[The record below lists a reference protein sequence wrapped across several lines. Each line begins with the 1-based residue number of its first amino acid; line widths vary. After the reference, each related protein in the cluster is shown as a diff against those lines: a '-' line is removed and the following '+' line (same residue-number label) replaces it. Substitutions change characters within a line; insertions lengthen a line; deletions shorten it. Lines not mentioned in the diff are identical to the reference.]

1 MLMAFKAPDKK
12 AAPEQKAN
20 SLQVLSPTN
29 ATQLKAVFFS
39 GDPWLIQC
47 GSKADLAAA
56 AAGDVG
62 LGAHDV
68 LEIAMPALAKLPAEV
83 GLLDCEKKLPSG
95 KSTLDRFKLDG
106 GISPMLIF
114 TANGLAPVQIVPS
127 MLAKYGGSSNLFPT
141 SRQQAAAL
149 VALVK
154 ARATP
159 QAFTFTKSEQM
170 HAHCLKRK
178 HCVLWLTEGE
188 PQGEAA
194 RMLGTLLREYRTV
207 AFGTVNTA
215 RYLFSLAKALPAP
228 PTKRTPQVLAVRS
241 TAAEGDAK
249 KVTLAAKAYRGEPTL
264 EGFRGFVSGLAF
276 DETFE
281 LTPLTKPPALAWRK
295 QAKEAAK
302 DGKEEGEAGGKRSAK
317 EGSSSSRSSG
327 SSTSS
332 SSKRQ
337 SRKGDR
343 KGDDKGDQ
351 GGMGAGSGGSGAER
365 KMSYKERK
373 AAEEAA
379 RKAKAAAAKGGG
391 TVDEVERRRRMALE
405 EEELLRSMFDS
416 EEAAGEEEAD
426 EAEETVD
433 FDDEEGAHDD
443 AQEDEGADM
452 DEENEDEAM
461 MEVEDVGS
469 DKQEL

>member
-1 MLMAFKAPDKK
+1 MLTLVTVLMAFKAPDKK

-20 SLQVLSPTN
+20 GMQVLSPTN

-68 LEIAMPALAKLPAEV
+68 LEIAMPALAKLPAEL

-106 GISPMLIF
+106 GVSPMLIF
-114 TANGLAPVQIVPS
+114 AANGLAPVQIVPS

-141 SRQQAAAL
+141 PRQQAAAL

-154 ARATP
+154 SRATP

-194 RMLGTLLREYRTV
+194 RTLGTLLREYRTV

-215 RYLFSLAKALPAP
+215 RYQFSLAKALPAP

-264 EGFRGFVSGLAF
+264 EGLRGFVSGLA
-276 DETFE
+276 DESLE

-302 DGKEEGEAGGKRSAK
+302 DGKEEGGVGGKRGAK
-317 EGSSSSRSSG
+317 EGGSSSSSGSSG
-327 SSTSS
+327 SSTS

-337 SRKGDR
+337 SRKGG
-343 KGDDKGDQ
+343 KSGT
-351 GGMGAGSGGSGAER
+351 GAGSGAER
-365 KMSYKERK
+365 KLSVEERK
-373 AAEEAA
+373 AAEAAA

-391 TVDEVERRRRMALE
+391 PVDEVERRRRMALE

-426 EAEETVD
+426 EAEETVN

-452 DEENEDEAM
+452 DEENEDEAT
-461 MEVEDVGS
+461 MEVEDDGS

>member
-1 MLMAFKAPDKK
+1 MLTLVTVLMAFKAPDKK

-20 SLQVLSPTN
+20 GMQVLSPTN

-68 LEIAMPALAKLPAEV
+68 LEIAMPALAKLPAEL

-106 GISPMLIF
+106 GVSPMLIF
-114 TANGLAPVQIVPS
+114 AANGLAPVQIVPS

-141 SRQQAAAL
+141 PRQQAAAL

-154 ARATP
+154 SRATP

-194 RMLGTLLREYRTV
+194 RTLGTLLREYRTV

-215 RYLFSLAKALPAP
+215 RYQFSLAKALPAP

-249 KVTLAAKAYRGEPTL
+249 KVTLAATAYRGEPTL
-264 EGFRGFVSGLAF
+264 EGLRGFVSGLT
-276 DETFE
+276 DESLE
-281 LTPLTKPPALAWRK
+281 LTNLTKPPALAWRK

-302 DGKEEGEAGGKRSAK
+302 DGKEEGGVGGKRGAK
-317 EGSSSSRSSG
+317 EGGSSSSSGSSGSSG
-327 SSTSS
+327 SSTS

-337 SRKGDR
+337 SRKGG
-343 KGDDKGDQ
+343 KGGT
-351 GGMGAGSGGSGAER
+351 GAGSGAER
-365 KMSYKERK
+365 KMSYEERK
-373 AAEEAA
+373 AAEAAA

-391 TVDEVERRRRMALE
+391 PVDEVERRRRMALE

-426 EAEETVD
+426 EAEETVN

-452 DEENEDEAM
+452 DEENEDEAT
-461 MEVEDVGS
+461 MEVEDDGS

>member
-1 MLMAFKAPDKK
+1 MLTLVTVLMAFKAPDKK

-20 SLQVLSPTN
+20 GMQVLSPTN

-68 LEIAMPALAKLPAEV
+68 LEIAMPALAKLPAEL

-106 GISPMLIF
+106 GVSPMLIF
-114 TANGLAPVQIVPS
+114 AANGLAPVQIVPS

-141 SRQQAAAL
+141 PRQQAAAL

-154 ARATP
+154 SRATP

-194 RMLGTLLREYRTV
+194 RTLGTLLREYRTV

-215 RYLFSLAKALPAP
+215 RYQFSLAKALPAP

-264 EGFRGFVSGLAF
+264 EGLRGFVSGLT
-276 DETFE
+276 DESLE

-302 DGKEEGEAGGKRSAK
+302 DGKEEGGVGGKRGAK
-317 EGSSSSRSSG
+317 EGSSSSSSG
-327 SSTSS
+327 SSTSSTS

-337 SRKGDR
+337 SRKGG
-343 KGDDKGDQ
+343 KSGT
-351 GGMGAGSGGSGAER
+351 GAGSGAER
-365 KMSYKERK
+365 KMSYEERK
-373 AAEEAA
+373 AAEAAA

-391 TVDEVERRRRMALE
+391 PVDEVERRRRMALE

-426 EAEETVD
+426 EAEETVN

-452 DEENEDEAM
+452 DEENEDEAT
-461 MEVEDVGS
+461 MEVEDDGS

>member
-1 MLMAFKAPDKK
+1 MLTLVTVLMAFKAPDKK

-20 SLQVLSPTN
+20 GMQVLSPTN

-68 LEIAMPALAKLPAEV
+68 LEIAMPALAKLPAEL

-106 GISPMLIF
+106 GVSPMLIF
-114 TANGLAPVQIVPS
+114 AANGLAPVQIVPS

-141 SRQQAAAL
+141 PRQQAAAL

-154 ARATP
+154 SRATP

-194 RMLGTLLREYRTV
+194 RTLGTLLREYRTV

-215 RYLFSLAKALPAP
+215 RYQFSLAKALPAP

-264 EGFRGFVSGLAF
+264 EGLRGFVSGLA
-276 DETFE
+276 DESLE

-302 DGKEEGEAGGKRSAK
+302 DGKEEGGVGGKRGAK
-317 EGSSSSRSSG
+317 EGGSSSSSGSSGSSG
-327 SSTSS
+327 SSTS

-337 SRKGDR
+337 SRKGG
-343 KGDDKGDQ
+343 KGGT
-351 GGMGAGSGGSGAER
+351 GAGSGAER
-365 KMSYKERK
+365 KMSYEERK
-373 AAEEAA
+373 AAEAAA

-391 TVDEVERRRRMALE
+391 PVDEVERRRRMALE

-426 EAEETVD
+426 EAEETVN

-452 DEENEDEAM
+452 DEENEDEAT
-461 MEVEDVGS
+461 MEVEDDGS

>member
-1 MLMAFKAPDKK
+1 MLTLVTVLMAFKAPDKK

-20 SLQVLSPTN
+20 GMQVLSPTN

-68 LEIAMPALAKLPAEV
+68 LEIAMPALAKLPAEL

-106 GISPMLIF
+106 GVSPMLIF
-114 TANGLAPVQIVPS
+114 AANGLAPVQIVPS

-141 SRQQAAAL
+141 PRQQAAAL

-154 ARATP
+154 SRATP

-194 RMLGTLLREYRTV
+194 RTLGTLLREYRTV

-215 RYLFSLAKALPAP
+215 RYQFSLAKALPAP

-264 EGFRGFVSGLAF
+264 EGLRGFVSGLA
-276 DETFE
+276 DESLE

-302 DGKEEGEAGGKRSAK
+302 DGKEEGGVGGKRGAK
-317 EGSSSSRSSG
+317 EGGSSSSSGSSG
-327 SSTSS
+327 SSTS

-337 SRKGDR
+337 SRKGG
-343 KGDDKGDQ
+343 KSGT
-351 GGMGAGSGGSGAER
+351 GAGSGAER
-365 KMSYKERK
+365 KMSYEERK
-373 AAEEAA
+373 AAEAAA

-391 TVDEVERRRRMALE
+391 PVDEVERRRRMALE

-426 EAEETVD
+426 EAEETVN

-452 DEENEDEAM
+452 DEENEDEAT
-461 MEVEDVGS
+461 MEVEDDGS

>member
-1 MLMAFKAPDKK
+1 MLILVGTAMLMALKAQDKK
-12 AAPEQKAN
+12 AAPEQKATGM
-20 SLQVLSPTN
+20 QVLSPTN

-68 LEIAMPALAKLPAEV
+68 LEIAMPALAKLPAEL

-106 GISPMLIF
+106 GVSPMLIF
-114 TANGLAPVQIVPS
+114 AANGLAPVQIVPS

-141 SRQQAAAL
+141 PRQQAAAL

-154 ARATP
+154 SRATP

-194 RMLGTLLREYRTV
+194 RTLGTLLREYRTV

-215 RYLFSLAKALPAP
+215 RYQFSLAKALPAP

-264 EGFRGFVSGLAF
+264 EGLRGFVSGLT
-276 DETFE
+276 DESLE
-281 LTPLTKPPALAWRK
+281 LTNLTKPPALAWRK

-302 DGKEEGEAGGKRSAK
+302 DGKEEGGVGGKRGAK
-317 EGSSSSRSSG
+317 EGGSSSSSGSSG
-327 SSTSS
+327 SSTS

-337 SRKGDR
+337 SRKGG
-343 KGDDKGDQ
+343 KSGT
-351 GGMGAGSGGSGAER
+351 GAGSGAER
-365 KMSYKERK
+365 KMSYEERK
-373 AAEEAA
+373 AAEAAA

-391 TVDEVERRRRMALE
+391 PVDEVERRRRMALE

-426 EAEETVD
+426 EAEETVN

-452 DEENEDEAM
+452 DEENEDEAT
-461 MEVEDVGS
+461 MEVEDDGS

>member
-1 MLMAFKAPDKK
+1 MLTLVTVLMAFKAPDKK

-20 SLQVLSPTN
+20 GMQVLSPTN

-68 LEIAMPALAKLPAEV
+68 LEIAMPALAKLPAEL

-106 GISPMLIF
+106 GVSPMLIF
-114 TANGLAPVQIVPS
+114 AANGLAPVQIVPS

-141 SRQQAAAL
+141 PRQQAAAL

-154 ARATP
+154 SRATP

-194 RMLGTLLREYRTV
+194 RTLGTLLREYRTV

-215 RYLFSLAKALPAP
+215 RYQFSLAKALPAP

-264 EGFRGFVSGLAF
+264 EGLRGFVSGLA
-276 DETFE
+276 DESLE
-281 LTPLTKPPALAWRK
+281 LTNLTKPPALAWRK

-302 DGKEEGEAGGKRSAK
+302 DGKEEGGVGGKRGAK
-317 EGSSSSRSSG
+317 EGGSSSSSGSSG
-327 SSTSS
+327 SSTS

-337 SRKGDR
+337 SRKGG
-343 KGDDKGDQ
+343 KSGT
-351 GGMGAGSGGSGAER
+351 GAGSGAER
-365 KMSYKERK
+365 KMSYEERK
-373 AAEEAA
+373 AAEAAA

-391 TVDEVERRRRMALE
+391 PVDEVERRRRMALE

-426 EAEETVD
+426 EAEETVN

-452 DEENEDEAM
+452 DEENEDEAT
-461 MEVEDVGS
+461 MEVEDDGS

>member
-1 MLMAFKAPDKK
+1 MLTLVTVLMAFKAPDKK

-20 SLQVLSPTN
+20 GMQVLSPTN

-68 LEIAMPALAKLPAEV
+68 LEIAMPALAKLPAEL

-106 GISPMLIF
+106 GVSPMLIF
-114 TANGLAPVQIVPS
+114 AANGLAPVQIVPS

-141 SRQQAAAL
+141 PRQQAAAL

-154 ARATP
+154 SRATP

-170 HAHCLKRK
+170 HAHCLKCK

-194 RMLGTLLREYRTV
+194 RTLGTLLREYRTV

-215 RYLFSLAKALPAP
+215 RYQFSLAKALPAP

-264 EGFRGFVSGLAF
+264 EGLRGFVSGLT
-276 DETFE
+276 DESLE

-302 DGKEEGEAGGKRSAK
+302 DGKEEGG
-317 EGSSSSRSSG
+317 
-327 SSTSS
+327 
-332 SSKRQ
+332 
-337 SRKGDR
+337 SRKGG
-343 KGDDKGDQ
+343 KSGT
-351 GGMGAGSGGSGAER
+351 GAGSGAER
-365 KMSYKERK
+365 KMSYEERK
-373 AAEEAA
+373 AAEAAA

-391 TVDEVERRRRMALE
+391 PVDEVERRRRMALE

-426 EAEETVD
+426 EAEETVN

-452 DEENEDEAM
+452 DEENEDEAT
-461 MEVEDVGS
+461 MEVEDDGS

>member
-1 MLMAFKAPDKK
+1 MLTLVTVLMAFKAPDKK

-20 SLQVLSPTN
+20 GMQVLSPTN

-68 LEIAMPALAKLPAEV
+68 LEIAMPALAKLPAEL

-106 GISPMLIF
+106 GVSPMLIF
-114 TANGLAPVQIVPS
+114 AANGLAPVQIVPS

-141 SRQQAAAL
+141 PRQQAAAL

-154 ARATP
+154 SRATP

-194 RMLGTLLREYRTV
+194 RTLGTLLREYRTV

-215 RYLFSLAKALPAP
+215 RYQFSLAKALPAP

-249 KVTLAAKAYRGEPTL
+249 RVTLAAKAYRGEPTL
-264 EGFRGFVSGLAF
+264 EGLRGFVSGLA
-276 DETFE
+276 DESLE
-281 LTPLTKPPALAWRK
+281 LTNLTKPPALAWRK

-302 DGKEEGEAGGKRSAK
+302 DGKEEGGVGGKRGAK
-317 EGSSSSRSSG
+317 EGGSSSSSGSSG
-327 SSTSS
+327 SSTS

-337 SRKGDR
+337 SRKGG
-343 KGDDKGDQ
+343 KGGT
-351 GGMGAGSGGSGAER
+351 GAGSGAER
-365 KMSYKERK
+365 KMSYEERK
-373 AAEEAA
+373 AAEAAA

-391 TVDEVERRRRMALE
+391 PVDEVERRRRMALE

-426 EAEETVD
+426 EAEETVN

-452 DEENEDEAM
+452 DEENEDEAT
-461 MEVEDVGS
+461 MEVEDDGS